1 MGQILNQKGK
11 VFIVTGGTS
20 GLGFELCNIL
30 HAHNAKVYIAARSE
44 SKARKVI
51 EDIKLKNPNST
62 GDVIYLHL
70 DLDDLATITKSAEE
84 FLSREKRLDVLWN
97 NAGVMISPKGSK
109 TKQGYEKQLGI
120 NALGPFLFT
129 KQLMGVLSS
138 TAKDLPTAS
147 VRVVWLSSSMVQL
160 LAPPGG
166 VDMGNLGYQTEKGA
180 MHKYAV
186 SKAINTFYS
195 VELARRHGEDGVV
208 SVSLDPGNLRTGLQ
222 REASPWFRK
231 IWNLALNP
239 AIYGAYTELFAGL
252 SPVVTADKNGSWIVP
267 YGRFGDLRE
276 DIEKATRSKEMGGS
290 GIAKEIWDWSERE
303 VQQYV

>member
-1 MGQILNQKGK
+1 M
-11 VFIVTGGTS
+11 
-20 GLGFELCNIL
+20 
-30 HAHNAKVYIAARSE
+30 AARSGD
-44 SKARKVI
+44 KAREVI
-51 EDIKLKNPNST
+51 ENIKSKNPNST

-70 DLDDLATITKSAEE
+70 DLDNLSTIKKSAEK

-97 NAGVMISPKGSK
+97 NAGVMMSPKGSK
-109 TKQGYEKQLGI
+109 TQQGYEKQLGT

-129 KQLMGVLSS
+129 QQLMGVLSS
-138 TAKDLPTAS
+138 TAKDSPEAS

-166 VDMGNLGYQTEKGA
+166 VDMGNLDYKTEKGA

-186 SKAINTFYS
+186 SKAANTFYS
-195 VELARRHGEDGVV
+195 TELARRHSDDGIV

-222 REASPWFRK
+222 REASPWFRR

-239 AIYGAYTELFAGL
+239 AIHGAHTELFAGL
-252 SPVVTADKNGSWIVP
+252 SPAVTTDKNGSWIVP
-267 YGRFGDLRE
+267 YGRFGALRE
-276 DIEKATRSKEMGGS
+276 DIERATRSKEMGGS
-290 GIAKEIWDWSERE
+290 SIAKEIWDWSERE